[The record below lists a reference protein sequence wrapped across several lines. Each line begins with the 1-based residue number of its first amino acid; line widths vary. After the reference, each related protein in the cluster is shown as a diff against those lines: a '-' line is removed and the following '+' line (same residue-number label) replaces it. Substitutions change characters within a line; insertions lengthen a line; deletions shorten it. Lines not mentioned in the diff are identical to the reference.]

1 MCNSIAKRIY
11 TFNLLSSI
19 LLGYT
24 LVLHFIYITA
34 CTYYVCLC
42 ICICI
47 YSFLHAKSHK
57 VILVLYAL
65 GQSIHRFIGPSVTK
79 NVLSPIQDRSKLRH
93 LHAEV
98 VSFYLIAACH

>member
-1 MCNSIAKRIY
+1 MCNSMGKRIY

-34 CTYYVCLC
+34 CNYYVCL
-42 ICICI
+42 CICI

-57 VILVLYAL
+57 VIHVLYAL
-65 GQSIHRFIGPSVTK
+65 GQSIHSLIGPSVTK
-79 NVLSPIQDRSKLRH
+79 NELSPIQDRSKLRH
-93 LHAEV
+93 LQRWS
-98 VSFYLIAACH
+98 VSIL

>member
-65 GQSIHRFIGPSVTK
+65 GQSIHRLIGPSVTK
-79 NVLSPIQDRSKLRH
+79 NEMSQIQDRSKLRH